1 MPWNRNEKQEW
12 PTSGLDFS
20 FFTSH
25 FPSFYFSVLLIAVG
39 NISHIVVQ
47 YHPLY
52 RAIWLTL
59 CGNMADIGFQY
70 DACRDAQP
78 VRLLIKPRVYTFQC
92 WWNGRTSRTSLHAY
106 HGILRRKMIEI
117 TAQND
122 WFQLIKSIQSVCK
135 TAGFASQI
143 ALFYLIIW
151 FLMVYK
157 NIKYGF
163 YS

>member
-1 MPWNRNEKQEW
+1 MPWNRNKKQKW
-12 PTSGLDFS
+12 PTSGPNFP

-59 CGNMADIGFQY
+59 FGNMADIGFQY
-70 DACRDAQP
+70 DACRNAQI
-78 VRLLIKPRVYTFQC
+78 VRLLIKPRVYIFQY

-106 HGILRRKMIEI
+106 PWHI
-117 TAQND
+117 TQEND
-122 WFQLIKSIQSVCK
+122 WNNLIKRLISACK
-135 TAGFASQI
+135 VHIIGLQNSEFCLADCI
-143 ALFYLIIW
+143 VLFNHLI
-151 FLMVYK
+151 FNGL
-157 NIKYGF
+157 
-163 YS
+163 